1 MTTNNTNGT
10 KTTTTAAAKKNEW
23 QKREIGALWKRESK
37 ASGKKYLVGHVKFNE
52 LGTET
57 LLKVVVF
64 PNATKKNEKSP
75 DFVIYVSQAEGDAKL
90 ATGQA
95 KQPERIEAPDDVL

>member
-75 DFVIYVSQAEGDAKL
+75 DFVIYVSQAEGDAKP